1 MHATYFDIETGPL
14 PDAELFATI
23 PPFDPSEVKTG
34 NIKDPEK
41 IAAKIKEC
49 EVNYWNDIRDQA
61 ALSPVTGKVLAVG
74 VETQKQ
80 SSLLAY
86 AEPETLTLFWSLFKD
101 SDNHFIGFNIFNF
114 DLPFLIKRSWK
125 LGVTVPNGVRK
136 GRYWSDR
143 FIDLRDLWQLGDRQA
158 KGSLDVICRHFG
170 IEGKNG
176 SGKDFARMFELNRE
190 KALEYLA
197 NDLRMTRN
205 VHQIMVGGVQ

>member
-1 MHATYFDIETGPL
+1 MNVTYFDIETGPL

-61 ALSPVTGKVLAVG
+61 ALSPVTGQVLAIG
-74 VETQKQ
+74 LETDR
-80 SSLLAY
+80 SAHLIAY
-86 AEPETLTLFWSLFKD
+86 DEEDTLNCFWSQFED
-101 SDNHFIGFNIFNF
+101 SFNYFIGFNIFNF

-125 LGVTVPNGVRK
+125 LGVIVPKGVRH

-143 FIDLRDLWQLGDRQA
+143 FIDLRDLWQMGDRQA

-190 KALEYLA
+190 KALEYLT

-205 VHQIMVGGVQ
+205 VHQIMTGGDK

>member
-23 PPFDPSEVKTG
+23 PPFDPSDVKTG
-34 NIKDPEK
+34 NIKKADK
-41 IAAKIKEC
+41 IADKIKEC
-49 EVNYWNDIRDQA
+49 EASYFNDIREQA
-61 ALSPVTGKVLAVG
+61 ALSPTTGKVLAVG
-74 VETQKQ
+74 LETNK
-80 SSLLAY
+80 STHLIAY
-86 AEPETLTLFWSLFKD
+86 DEEDILNVFWHRFED

-125 LGVTVPNGVRK
+125 LGVAVPNGVRW

-143 FIDLRDLWQLGDRQA
+143 FIDLRDLWQMGDRQA

-205 VHQIMVGGVQ
+205 VHQIMVGGAQ